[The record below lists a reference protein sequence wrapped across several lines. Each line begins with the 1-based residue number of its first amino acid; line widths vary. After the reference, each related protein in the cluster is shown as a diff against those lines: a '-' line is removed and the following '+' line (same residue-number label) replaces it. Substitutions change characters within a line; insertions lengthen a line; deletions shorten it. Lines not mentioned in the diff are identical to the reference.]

1 MKRFTKGEIMKK
13 SYSIILLTLTCLVG
27 LGTSARAQDA
37 RTVVVNV
44 PFEFVAG
51 GQTLPAGKYTISRV
65 SQFQQALVIH
75 SDKDGGLMLP
85 IVFDGVTANH
95 AELSFEHAG
104 DKYFLSEVGT
114 PAGNYSM
121 PIPRA
126 MTKVA
131 QMKDNSTMS
140 PSGSN

>member
-1 MKRFTKGEIMKK
+1 MKK
-13 SYSIILLTLTCLVG
+13 SYSIILLTLTCLLG

-37 RTVVVNV
+37 RAVAVNV

-51 GQTLPAGKYTISRV
+51 GKTLPAGKYTVSRN
-65 SQFQQALVIH
+65 SEAQTALVIR
-75 SDKDGGLMLP
+75 SSNDGALILP
-85 IVFDGVTANH
+85 IVFDGVAVDH
-95 AELSFEHAG
+95 AELSFEHLG

-114 PAGNYSM
+114 PAGTYTM

-140 PSGSN
+140 PSGSD